1 MAAFSQAP
9 PPPFHSAVVP
19 AHDAGAPAAVKRLAI
34 RTFTVW
40 YANGDFVIEGYV
52 DPREASRDEG
62 PNRRPATRPKRRQT
76 AIDWRTLAGQSIA
89 VGPCGPGE
97 HSSKLIRSRRP
108 RQARRST
115 GLARDI
121 RQLPERFT
129 LEAKGERLLI
139 PPAIST

>member
-1 MAAFSQAP
+1 MS
-9 PPPFHSAVVP
+9 
-19 AHDAGAPAAVKRLAI
+19 KLK
-34 RTFTVW
+34 TVFP
-40 YANGDFVIEGYV
+40 NIDFVIEDYV
-52 DPREASRDEG
+52 DPRAVARRRLEMKADNETHGEG
-62 PNRRPATRPKRRQT
+62 T
-76 AIDWRTLAGQSIA
+76 AIDWGTFPGQSIA

-97 HSSKLIRSRRP
+97 HSSKLIRSRRS

-139 PPAIST
+139 RPVIGT